1 MPVIFFVGWLSCD
14 SMEYPDRGRHDGFGI
29 LLRLRIDESG
39 YATVRMDK
47 PGAGESQGECAK
59 ADSESEITAWP
70 AAFNGKAKYDFTDLD
85 RVFVVGLCNRCG
97 GLCHAPRDPP
107 VRGFISGRSWG
118 VDGTGTGWNRARPA
132 EGSEE
137 VAGRGEHRGQSF
149 CGLLRFVP

>member
-1 MPVIFFVGWLSCD
+1 
-14 SMEYPDRGRHDGFGI
+14 
-29 LLRLRIDESG
+29 
-39 YATVRMDK
+39 MDK

-70 AAFNGKAKYDFTDLD
+70 AAFSGKAKYDFTDLD
-85 RVFVVGLCNRCG
+85 RVFVVGLFNYVTAADSLPCT
-97 GLCHAPRDPP
+97 RDPR
-107 VRGFISGRSWG
+107 RGFISCRSWG
-118 VDGTGTGWNRARPA
+118 VHGTGTGWNGAPPA